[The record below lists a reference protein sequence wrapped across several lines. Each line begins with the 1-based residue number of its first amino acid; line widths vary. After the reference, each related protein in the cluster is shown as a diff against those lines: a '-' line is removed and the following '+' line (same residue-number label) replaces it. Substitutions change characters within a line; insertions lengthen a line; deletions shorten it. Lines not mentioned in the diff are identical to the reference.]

1 MDKRA
6 RLAEIFRNTQRFY
19 TTKPALIA
27 TSDVSEKN
35 TKLYDAFKEML

>member
-6 RLAEIFRNTQRFY
+6 RSAEIFRNTRQFY

-27 TSDVSEKN
+27 TADVSEKN
-35 TKLYDAFKEML
+35 TKLYDALKEIL